1 MANRFT
7 AGKRAISECD
17 RCGFR
22 FKLKQLQ
29 HEVIKTK
36 RVAIKS
42 CPECWSPDQPQLQL
56 GMYPI
61 SDPQAV
67 RDPRPDFNA
76 YYASGVTADDSIGGG
91 SRVFQWGWGPVGG
104 ASNFDNG
111 LTPNDLVAVGYV
123 GTVAVTTA

>member
-22 FKLKQLQ
+22 FKLKELQ
-29 HEVIKTK
+29 HEAIKTK

-42 CPECWSPDQPQLQL
+42 CSECWSQDHPQLQL
-56 GMYPI
+56 GMQPI

-76 YYASGVTADDSIGGG
+76 YYASGVTAIGSTGEG
-91 SRVFQWGWGPVGG
+91 SRVFQWGWNPVGG

-111 LTPNDLVAVGYV
+111 LTPNDLVAAGYV
-123 GTVAVTTA
+123 GTVAVVTA